1 MRPWR
6 PWRTFWRPADMTH
19 DELLAVLRPTGLP
32 WAYHHWEGKQ
42 APPYGVYLDTEDDP
56 FFADNQTYTSFRSVR
71 LEVYSLER
79 DPALDARVKAAL
91 DAAELSYDVD
101 YTWIESEGL
110 YETIFECEV

>member
-79 DPALDARVKAAL
+79 DPALRSCPATAERMEELFAEAADTL
-91 DAAELSYDVD
+91 N
-101 YTWIESEGL
+101 
-110 YETIFECEV
+110 